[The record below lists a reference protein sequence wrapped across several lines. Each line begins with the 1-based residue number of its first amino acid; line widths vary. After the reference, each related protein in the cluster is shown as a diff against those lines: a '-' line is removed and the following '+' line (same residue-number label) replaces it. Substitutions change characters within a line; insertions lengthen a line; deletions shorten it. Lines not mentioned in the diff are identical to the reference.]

1 MRNRREN
8 LAYSQRDVSQMTGL
22 TVNTISGM
30 ENRGTATLNTF
41 LLVCRALEIQP
52 REIFA
57 EDILLEPLYELPPSI
72 RKQKT
77 VSRQLDD
84 LVFHSDYFNEDKRV
98 ADVTHILELD
108 PALSGQISVYL
119 TNLCKKGTL
128 EYSRKGKINFYRK
141 KISE

>member
-1 MRNRREN
+1 M
-8 LAYSQRDVSQMTGL
+8 
-22 TVNTISGM
+22 
-30 ENRGTATLNTF
+30 
-41 LLVCRALEIQP
+41 CRALEIQP

-72 RKQKT
+72 RKQKA

-128 EYSRKGKINFYRK
+128 EYSRRGKINFYRK